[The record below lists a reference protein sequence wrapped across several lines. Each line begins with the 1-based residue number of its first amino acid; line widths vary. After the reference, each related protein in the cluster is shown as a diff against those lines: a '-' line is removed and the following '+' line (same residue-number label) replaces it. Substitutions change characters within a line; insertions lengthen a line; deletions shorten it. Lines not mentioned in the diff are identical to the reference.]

1 MNLLDIYEDDMVNV
15 RAKMLLYAPHLFSV
29 LSGKKKKA

>member
-1 MNLLDIYEDDMVNV
+1 MNLFNRYADDMANV
-15 RAKMLLYAPHLFSV
+15 RAKMLLYAPNLFLV